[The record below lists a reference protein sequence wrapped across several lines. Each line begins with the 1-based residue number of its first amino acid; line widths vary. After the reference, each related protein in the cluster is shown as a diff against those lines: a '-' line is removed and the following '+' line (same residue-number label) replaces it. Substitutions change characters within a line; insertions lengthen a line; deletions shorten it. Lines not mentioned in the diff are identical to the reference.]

1 MVTDNEP
8 LNDLG
13 SKTVCLGVFG
23 GTFDP
28 PHVGHQILAS
38 EALYQLGL
46 DKVLWVL
53 TPEPPHKRGRPI
65 TDLLTRM
72 ELVGAAIDGCKSFE
86 ISHVEIDRPAPQY
99 AVDTLRLLS
108 EQYPKAELIYLMGG
122 DSLNDLPKWY
132 AYQEFVAI
140 CHAVGVM
147 RRPGD
152 DIDIGWLETQIPG
165 ITSKVLYVDTPL
177 LEIAAS
183 TIRSR
188 IQLGQSFQYYLP
200 PSVYQLIQEH
210 NLYRKDNESSALST
224 AQSGEND
231 Q

>member
-1 MVTDNEP
+1 MCRQMLTDNEP
-8 LNDLG
+8 QNDLG
-13 SKTVCLGVFG
+13 LMTERLGVFG

-28 PHVGHQILAS
+28 PHIGHQILAS

-53 TPEPPHKRGRPI
+53 TPEPPHKRGRTI

-72 ELVGAAIDGCKSFE
+72 EMVGAAIKGCKSFE
-86 ISHVEIDRPAPQY
+86 ISRVDIDRPAPHY

-108 EQYPKAELIYLMGG
+108 EQNPGAELIYLMGG
-122 DSLNDLPKWY
+122 DSLYDLPQWY
-132 AYQEFVAI
+132 AYHEFVAT
-140 CHAVGVM
+140 CHALGVM

-152 DIDIGWLETQIPG
+152 DIHLGWLETQIPG
-165 ITSKVLYVDTPL
+165 ITPKVRFVDTPL

-188 IQLGQSFQYYLP
+188 IQLEQSFQYYLP
-200 PSVYQLIQEH
+200 PSVYQIIQDH
-210 NLYRKDNESSALST
+210 NLYRNDNESSRLSP
-224 AQSGEND
+224 
-231 Q
+231 